1 MKRGR
6 KKILICDDEP
16 GVRDA
21 LRLIL
26 ETDYKLYYSRN
37 GRDAVERVERFKPDF
52 VMMDI
57 KMPFLN
63 GLEAL
68 KQIRRTNPAVPVLVV
83 SGYEASDVAA
93 EAIRAGANDYLTKPF
108 HKDEVA
114 RKVRSML
121 GTQKGR
127 TVR

>member
-121 GTQKGR
+121 GTQKGS